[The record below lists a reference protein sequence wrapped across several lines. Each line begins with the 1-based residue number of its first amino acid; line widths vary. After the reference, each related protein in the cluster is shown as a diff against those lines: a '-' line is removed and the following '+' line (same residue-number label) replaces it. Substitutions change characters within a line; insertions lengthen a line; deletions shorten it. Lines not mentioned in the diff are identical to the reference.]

1 MKLTSIT
8 NYLIISERE
17 IEDQRRGEVSKQR
30 VVSQSHALPAPPG
43 SLLLFPC
50 DSHFPDH
57 TSHTGRQMRAE
68 YDPQIPPPNA

>member
-17 IEDQRRGEVSKQR
+17 IEDQRRGEVSIQE
-30 VVSQSHALPAPPG
+30 VVGQSHALPAPPG
-43 SLLLFPC
+43 RLLLLPR
-50 DSHFPDH
+50 DSHLPDH
-57 TSHTGRQMRAE
+57 TSHTGRQMRAG